1 MDDITTPTGIDIQIT
16 PMQSSDDIPVTTPMV
31 DSLDYFN
38 NQFQQ
43 DINNFANQKLRLT
56 GFKDLD
62 TTQHSLYPGLYVL
75 GAVSSLGKTTFI
87 HQMADNLAASGEHVL
102 FFSLEQTPFE
112 LFSKSI
118 ARITKENNIN
128 FNNAIYYSAIDIRNG
143 IYKNTPHHETYINKC
158 IDKYITDVENRM
170 HIIPTLFSIDVE
182 DIQDTVNKFIQDNG
196 VKPIVIVDYLQ
207 IITPSV
213 INKRQLDARA
223 AIDHIV
229 HELKCFQS
237 QNDLVVF
244 LISSL
249 NRQNYMTPIGFESF
263 KESGGIEYTADVIW
277 GLQLEIMNAELFARE
292 GNIKRKREV
301 VNAAKHN
308 TPRYVE
314 LVCLKNRFG
323 MATYTINFDYY
334 AAYDYFINNGSHPDV
349 IKAVDYKPPKNDKSD
364 DDQEPEQKPTP
375 EKPDNKPKQTQE
387 KS

>member
-1 MDDITTPTGIDIQIT
+1 MENTTNTTASGIDIQIT
-16 PMQSSDDIPVTTPMV
+16 PMQSSDTINPALPMV
-31 DSLDYFN
+31 NSLDYFQS
-38 NQFQQ
+38 QFQQ
-43 DINNFANQKLRLT
+43 DVNNFANQKLRVT
-56 GFKDLD
+56 GFGDLD
-62 TTQHSLYPGLYVL
+62 AIQHSLYPGLYVL

-87 HQMADNLAASGEHVL
+87 HQVAENLAAMGEHVL
-102 FFSLEQTPFE
+102 YFSLEQSAFE

-118 ARITKENNIN
+118 ARKTKSKNIN
-128 FNNAIYYSAIDIRNG
+128 SHGAAPLFTAIDIRNG
-143 IYKNTPHHETYINKC
+143 LFKNTPPNEFYINQC
-158 IDKYITDVENRM
+158 IDEYTKAVQDRM
-170 HIIPTLFSIDVE
+170 HIIQTLFSIDVE
-182 DIQDTVNKFIQDNG
+182 GIQDTVNKFIQDNG

-277 GLQLEIMNAELFARE
+277 GLQLEIMNAELFAKE

-301 VNAAKHN
+301 VNQAKRN
-308 TPRYVE
+308 TPRYIE

-323 MATYTINFDYY
+323 ISTYSAYFEYNAAFDY
-334 AAYDYFINNGSHPDV
+334 FENTLRHNDV
-349 IKAVDYKPPKNDKSD
+349 IMQVDKKPEKKMEEKSD
-364 DDQEPEQKPTP
+364 
-375 EKPDNKPKQTQE
+375 E
-387 KS
+387 KSDGKK